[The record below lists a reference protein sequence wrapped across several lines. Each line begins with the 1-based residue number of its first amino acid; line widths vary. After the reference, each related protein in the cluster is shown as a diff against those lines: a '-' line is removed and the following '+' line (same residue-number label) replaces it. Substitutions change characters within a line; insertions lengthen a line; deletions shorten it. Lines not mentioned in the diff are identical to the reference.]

1 MFKILFLALLL
12 FTVSY
17 AEIDVEMCE
26 GDWDVTVTKLDYQP
40 HPSFVIGDDFSYEAY
55 FTVSKEVAG
64 GTIRAQVWV
73 NDFSDDPWIDTTD
86 DLCRYFDCPMTVGDH
101 VRKDWNINI
110 PSVPQ
115 GQYELK
121 LTVMDPED
129 NIVSCVIVTASVTD
143 SNNPTP
149 TNCNYPSDMDWSM
162 EANNIAQY
170 EKADPKERVKGTWI
184 QVGDLGPHT
193 TGDRGKFSK
202 LIASEDNTFGEVPNS
217 NIFEWCLN
225 GTVTKRESVDA
236 GYEITYEADVWIG
249 AKNENMDTWD
259 EYYMRG
265 NVEFTGTWD
274 ISDDHL
280 SALTGNLNFDPTVHM
295 PPSWAGPVSYGKLN
309 PIPLEFKSTSN
320 LVLAQKDTTVCQCE
334 IDDCGVCGGDG
345 QSCITPTPTATPT
358 PSPTTDT
365 KSDDNN
371 NTIIAVSVIVP
382 IAAIVII
389 IIVILLLRQRKQKK
403 TAQTEIIS
411 ANRFGNTGMSWSQI
425 TKDNVKSTFSKSGST
440 GATGNDEEGS
450 DDDFS
455 FDPTDD
461 DSLEDL
467 DDSD

>member
-1 MFKILFLALLL
+1 MFKILFLAVLL

-17 AEIDVEMCE
+17 AEITFEMCE
-26 GDWDVTVTKLDYQP
+26 GDWDVTVTKLDYEP
-40 HPSFVIGDDFSYEAY
+40 HPSFVINEDFSYEAN

-64 GTIRAQVWV
+64 GTIRAQAWV
-73 NDFSDDPWIDTTD
+73 NDFSGDAWVDTTD
-86 DLCRYFDCPMTVGDH
+86 ELCKYFDCPMTVGDH
-101 VRKDWNINI
+101 VRKDWNIHV
-110 PSVPQ
+110 PSIPQ
-115 GQYELK
+115 GQYEIK
-121 LTVMDPED
+121 LTVKDLEEKV
-129 NIVSCVIVTASVTD
+129 VSCVVVTASVTD
-143 SNNPTP
+143 SDNPTP
-149 TNCNYPSDMDWSM
+149 TNCNYPSEMDWTM
-162 EANNIAQY
+162 NANDIAQY
-170 EKADPKERVKGTWI
+170 EKADPKERVKDTWI

-193 TGDRGKFSK
+193 TGERGKFTK
-202 LIASEDNTFGEVPNS
+202 LIASEDNSFGETPNPDV
-217 NIFEWCLN
+217 FEWCLN
-225 GTVTKRESVDA
+225 GTVTNHESVDA

-265 NVEFTGTWD
+265 NVEFTGTWAL
-274 ISDDHL
+274 SDGHL
-280 SALTGNLNFDPTVHM
+280 SALTGNLNFDPAVHM
-295 PPSWAGPVSYGKLN
+295 PPSWSGPVSYGKLN
-309 PIPLEFKSTSN
+309 PIPLEFKTTSN
-320 LVLAQKDTTVCQCE
+320 LVQALKETTVCQCE
-334 IDDCGVCGGDG
+334 VDDCGVCNGDG
-345 QSCITPTPTATPT
+345 TTCATPT
-358 PSPTTDT
+358 PSTDT

-371 NTIIAVSVIVP
+371 NTIIAVSIIVP

-389 IIVILLLRQRKQKK
+389 VVIVLLIRQRKQKK